1 LNRKGEPR
9 RLFAVSPFVFCLF
22 HLVFAHSRLGQDN
35 GSRLYSLRDYDG
47 DPWGIEGHLGAPKLV
62 PFLLPP
68 PQQEGEGRGENF
80 SLAIIF

>member
-1 LNRKGEPR
+1 MKGEAR
-9 RLFAVSPFVFCLF
+9 RLLRVSPFVFQSIHLF
-22 HLVFAHSRLGQDN
+22 FQNFRLGKDN

-47 DPWGIEGHLGAPKLV
+47 DPWGIEGRPGAPKLV

-68 PQQEGEGRGENF
+68 PQGKSEGRGENF